1 MASKLGYF
9 KILYRD
15 QHWLDGK
22 SFVNMNQNSFIKWH
36 AGPLLPCNSS
46 LVFEMET
53 GNIVCEM
60 NTSITID
67 NITVMTAGQTLMTVY
82 PNGTNNY
89 FSDEF
94 DKYQSTIGTIFT
106 FGIKNVSCRDKDEYT
121 FTVNVGDGG
130 RCSKTASLDIKGSR
144 HLITCL
150 CLPYRR
156 SESDLSFETLNN
168 HIISRGL
175 NIFFLSFFSCSI
187 HFRRKCFWCNTFP
200 EKIYCTV
207 WNDQKW
213 MENS

>member
-1 MASKLGYF
+1 MIRWKVIC
-9 KILYRD
+9 K
-15 QHWLDGK
+15 HEPK
-22 SFVNMNQNSFIKWH
+22 FIYKMT
-36 AGPLLPCNSS
+36 GPLLSCNSS

-156 SESDLSFETLNN
+156 SELELSFETLNN

-175 NIFFLSFFSCSI
+175 NILFSFFFFLFY
-187 HFRRKCFWCNTFP
+187 TL
-200 EKIYCTV
+200 
-207 WNDQKW
+207 
-213 MENS
+213 